1 MVFEIFTYEFMQ
13 RAIIAGVLIA
23 LTAPVVGVF
32 MVLKKMSL
40 IGDTLAHTAFAGIA
54 LGTFLDVFPLLT
66 SIVVTVLSAMGIVKT
81 RQSAKVSGDAVLA
94 IFFSMGLALGI
105 ILLSQSTASFN
116 VTSLL
121 FGSILLVGWDDIAI
135 IAIITSLVLV
145 SVALLYK
152 ELFYVTLDEDLA
164 KASGLSVNK
173 YNYLLTVLTGVMVV
187 ASLRIVG
194 ALLVPALLVIPA
206 LSAMQIS
213 RSFKQTFFLAIG
225 FALVSVLVGI
235 FTSAFVSRLPTGATI
250 VLTSIVIFIIML
262 YSKRFLKSS

>member
-1 MVFEIFTYEFMQ
+1 MVLEILSYEFMQ

-32 MVLKKMSL
+32 MVLKRMSL
-40 IGDTLAHTAFAGIA
+40 IGDTLAHTAFAGVA
-54 LGTFLDVFPLLT
+54 LGTFLNVFPLWSSL
-66 SIVVTVLSAMGIVKT
+66 IVTVLSAVGIVKT

-94 IFFSMGLALGI
+94 VFFSMGLALGI
-105 ILLSQSTASFN
+105 VLLSLSTVSFN

-121 FGSILLVGWDDIAI
+121 FGSILLVGWDDLLVILI
-135 IAIITSLVLV
+135 ISASVLV
-145 SVALLYK
+145 SVFLLYK

-194 ALLVPALLVIPA
+194 ALLVPALLVVPA
-206 LSAMQIS
+206 LAAMQIS
-213 RSFKQTFFLAIG
+213 RSFKQTFFLAII
-225 FALVSVLVGI
+225 FALISVLSGMLLSLYV
-235 FTSAFVSRLPTGATI
+235 SAPPGGTI
-250 VLTSIVIFIIML
+250 VLTSIIIFVITL
-262 YSKRFLKSS
+262 YSKRLPKSK

>member
-1 MVFEIFTYEFMQ
+1 MVLEILSYEFMQ

-32 MVLKKMSL
+32 MVLKRMSL
-40 IGDTLAHTAFAGIA
+40 IGDTLAHTAFSGVA
-54 LGTFLDVFPLLT
+54 LGTFLNVSPLWSSL
-66 SIVVTVLSAMGIVKT
+66 IVTVVSAVGIVKT

-105 ILLSQSTASFN
+105 VLLSLSTVSFN

-121 FGSILLVGWDDIAI
+121 FGSILLVGWDDLIVILI
-135 IAIITSLVLV
+135 ISASVLV
-145 SVALLYK
+145 SVFLLYK

-173 YNYLLTVLTGVMVV
+173 YNYLLTILTGVMVV

-213 RSFKQTFFLAIG
+213 RSFKQTFFLAIA
-225 FALVSVLVGI
+225 FALISVLAGMLLSLYV
-235 FTSAFVSRLPTGATI
+235 SAPPGGTI
-250 VLTSIVIFIIML
+250 VLTSIIIFVITL
-262 YSKRFLKSS
+262 YSKRLPKSK

>member
-1 MVFEIFTYEFMQ
+1 MVLEIFTYEFMQ

-40 IGDTLAHTAFAGIA
+40 IGDTLAHTAFAGVA
-54 LGTFLDVFPLLT
+54 LGTYLNVFPLL
-66 SIVVTVLSAMGIVKT
+66 SSFIVTVVSAVGIVKT
-81 RQSAKVSGDAVLA
+81 RQSARVSGDAVLA

-105 ILLSQSTASFN
+105 VLLNLSTASFN

-121 FGSILLVGWDDIAI
+121 FGSILLVGWDDLAI
-135 IAIITSLVLV
+135 ILIISSVILV
-145 SVALLYK
+145 SVVLLFK

-164 KASGLSVNK
+164 RASGLSVNK
-173 YNYLLTVLTGVMVV
+173 YNYLITILTGVMVV

-206 LSAMQIS
+206 LAAMQVS
-213 RSFKQTFFLAIG
+213 RSFKQTFSFAIG
-225 FALVSVLVGI
+225 FALVSVLAGI
-235 FTSAFVSRLPTGATI
+235 VLSAYVSVPPGGTI
-250 VLTSIVIFIIML
+250 VLIAIIIFVATL
-262 YSKRFLKSS
+262 FLKRYVKTS